1 MNLKYDETYFAF
13 KFNLRR
19 YNKGETDNTRK
30 FPFFGSRVD
39 PYGSL
44 LYTYDA
50 YTTAKIDAGPAP
62 PPPPGPPPLPLG
74 RAVWLVDPRLNPG

>member
-1 MNLKYDETYFAF
+1 MAIIVETQ
-13 KFNLRR
+13 ND
-19 YNKGETDNTRK
+19 KGETDNTRK

-62 PPPPGPPPLPLG
+62 PPPPSVRTVGY
-74 RAVWLVDPRLNPG
+74 

>member
-1 MNLKYDETYFAF
+1 VAIIVETQ
-13 KFNLRR
+13 ND
-19 YNKGETDNTRK
+19 KGETDNTRK

-62 PPPPGPPPLPLG
+62 PPPPSVGSDECCP
-74 RAVWLVDPRLNPG
+74 PRLRMPFNSTYHGSKCVR